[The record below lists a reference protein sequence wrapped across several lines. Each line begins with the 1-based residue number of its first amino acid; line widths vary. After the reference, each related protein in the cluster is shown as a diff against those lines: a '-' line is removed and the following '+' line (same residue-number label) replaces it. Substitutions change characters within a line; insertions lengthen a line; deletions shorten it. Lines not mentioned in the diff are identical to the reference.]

1 MFNFGKHKRNKNN
14 SCHKINE
21 NNVKGNRYFFSLKIL
36 TFSYLFACVRVFHG
50 SLQVWRT
57 EANLCE
63 SVLPFYY
70 VGPGNQT
77 QVLRVGGK
85 PLSPL
90 SHLSSPFFSSSQLD
104 YTILHY

>member
-1 MFNFGKHKRNKNN
+1 MFNFGKRKRNKNN
-14 SCHKINE
+14 FCHKINE
-21 NNVKGNRYFFSLKIL
+21 NNVKGNRYFFLLKVL
-36 TFSYLFACVRVFHG
+36 YLVIYCVCVCVFHG
-50 SLQVWRT
+50 PLQVWRT

-77 QVLRVGGK
+77 QVLRIGGE

-90 SHLSSPFFSSSQLD
+90 RHLSSPLFSSS
-104 YTILHY
+104 